1 LNFQIYKA
9 IITEPKELIRIVKSE
24 SKMNRK
30 KAAVVVIVVS
40 ILLGMVG
47 VVWFM
52 MGGNLN
58 SQKIAVS
65 NLRIDLGVQSDNVNY
80 GTSSPT
86 ANYTVE
92 NLYNVDVTSVSLSI
106 DGVKSGQD
114 SLLILP
120 GHSVSAYT
128 VLSSA
133 VSESTTYDIEFV
145 FTFADGTSDTYSTS
159 YTIP

>member
-1 LNFQIYKA
+1 
-9 IITEPKELIRIVKSE
+9 
-24 SKMNRK
+24 MNRK
-30 KAAVVVIVVS
+30 KAVIVVIVVS
-40 ILLGMVG
+40 ALLGMVG

-52 MGGNLN
+52 MGGNPN

-80 GTSSPT
+80 GVSPPA

-106 DGVKSGQD
+106 DGIKSGQD
-114 SLLILP
+114 AILVPP
-120 GHSVSAYT
+120 GQSVSAYT

-133 VSESTTYDIEFV
+133 VSGSTTYDIEFV
-145 FTFADGTSDTYSTS
+145 FTFADGTSDTYSTT
-159 YTIP
+159 YTTP

>member
-1 LNFQIYKA
+1 
-9 IITEPKELIRIVKSE
+9 
-24 SKMNRK
+24 MNRK
-30 KAAVVVIVVS
+30 KAVIVVTVVLA
-40 ILLGMVG
+40 LLGMVG

-52 MGGNLN
+52 MGENPN

-80 GTSSPT
+80 GTSPPA

-106 DGVKSGQD
+106 DGIKSGQD
-114 SLLILP
+114 SILVPP
-120 GHSVSAYT
+120 GQSVSAYT

-133 VSESTTYDIEFV
+133 VSGSTTYDIDFV

-159 YTIP
+159 YTTP

>member
-1 LNFQIYKA
+1 
-9 IITEPKELIRIVKSE
+9 
-24 SKMNRK
+24 MNRK
-30 KAAVVVIVVS
+30 KTVIVVIVVLA
-40 ILLGMVG
+40 LLGV
-47 VVWFM
+47 VVWFIM
-52 MGGNLN
+52 EGNHN

-80 GTSSPT
+80 GVSPPA

-106 DGVKSGQD
+106 DGVEFGQG
-114 SLLILP
+114 SLIVPP

-145 FTFADGTSDTYSTS
+145 FTFADGTFDTYSTS
-159 YTIP
+159 YTTP

>member
-1 LNFQIYKA
+1 
-9 IITEPKELIRIVKSE
+9 
-24 SKMNRK
+24 MNRK
-30 KAAVVVIVVS
+30 KAVIVVIVVLA
-40 ILLGMVG
+40 LLG
-47 VVWFM
+47 VVIWLM
-52 MGGNLN
+52 MGVNPN
-58 SQKIAVS
+58 SQKIVVS

-80 GTSSPT
+80 GTSPPA

-92 NLYNVDVTSVSLSI
+92 NLYNVDITSVSLSI

-114 SLLILP
+114 SLIVSQ

-133 VSESTTYDIEFV
+133 VSGSTTYDVEFV

-159 YTIP
+159 YTTP

>member
-1 LNFQIYKA
+1 
-9 IITEPKELIRIVKSE
+9 
-24 SKMNRK
+24 MNRK
-30 KAAVVVIVVS
+30 KAVIVVIVVLA
-40 ILLGMVG
+40 LLG
-47 VVWFM
+47 VVIWLM
-52 MGGNLN
+52 MRGNPN

-80 GTSSPT
+80 GVSPPA

-106 DGVKSGQD
+106 DGVEFGQG
-114 SLLILP
+114 SLIVPP

-145 FTFADGTSDTYSTS
+145 FTFADGTFDTYSTS
-159 YTIP
+159 YTTP